1 MSNFVPIRAIIFDM
15 DGVLLDSEPF
25 ILKAAQTM
33 MLQRYGVQVP
43 HEAFTPFIGRG
54 EDAYLGG
61 AAQSR
66 GLTLQFPEDKIKT
79 YQLYLEAIR
88 GQLKALTGV
97 HSFIAKMK
105 SNGIKLGIYS
115 SADRMK
121 VEGNLSEIG
130 LDTNSISC
138 IVTGSEVS
146 HKKPHPEGYAKATE
160 LLGFLP
166 EQTLVIEDAI
176 SGVNAGRAA
185 GCPCLGITSST
196 ESKKLLEA
204 GALWTAPHLA
214 EVPVALLQRLGV

>member
-1 MSNFVPIRAIIFDM
+1 M
-15 DGVLLDSEPF
+15 DSEPF

-33 MLQRYGVQVP
+33 MMQRYGVQVP

-61 AAQSR
+61 AAESQ
-66 GLTLQFPEDKIKT
+66 GITLQFPEDKIKT

-88 GQLKALTGV
+88 GRLKALTGV
-97 HSFIAKMK
+97 HSFISKMK
-105 SNGIKLGIYS
+105 SKGLTLGIYS
-115 SADRMK
+115 AADRMK
-121 VEGNLSEIG
+121 VEGNLREIG
-130 LDTNSISC
+130 LDTDSISC
-138 IVTGSEVS
+138 LVTGSEVT

-160 LLGFLP
+160 LLGFHP

-176 SGVNAGRAA
+176 SGIKAGRAA

-196 ESKKLLEA
+196 GAEKLLEA

-214 EVPVALLQRLGV
+214 EIPLNLRQRLGV